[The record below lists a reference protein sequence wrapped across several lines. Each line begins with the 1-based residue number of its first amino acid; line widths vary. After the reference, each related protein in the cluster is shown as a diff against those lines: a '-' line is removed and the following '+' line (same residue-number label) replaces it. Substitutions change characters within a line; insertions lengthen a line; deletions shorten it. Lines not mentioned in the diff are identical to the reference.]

1 MMAMSWLCGILKG
14 NTLRSGGVSRRVAQ
28 GLTRG
33 LACALLQFAGL
44 LLLGLPTRAQTVPNA
59 ASVAPAAK
67 TAPAQTVTVTAPVP
81 AAPGAAA
88 ETGWQ
93 LVASIRL
100 PNPGPASLDRRGTLY
115 VADAANNLRQFGRDG
130 QALNTYAPTQP
141 GRVGQVE
148 AWNLTQTLLFYD
160 DRQQIVLLDRFL
172 ALISEIRLADY
183 LPDATVRTAT
193 LAPDGRLWLL
203 DESTLTLRTL
213 DPQAGLL
220 PQSTPLD
227 LIIGRARPDF
237 RFLRHYQNSLYL
249 VDRASGVFVFDNFG
263 NYQKKLPLPG
273 LSYVGF
279 RADEL
284 YYFDA
289 TGLHFLDLYKL
300 RERALPWPAAL
311 LTAGGPA
318 AVRQVLLGESH
329 AYILTT
335 DGVQIYRL
343 P

>member
-1 MMAMSWLCGILKG
+1 MAGWLSTGF
-14 NTLRSGGVSRRVAQ
+14 A
-28 GLTRG
+28 
-33 LACALLQFAGL
+33 AAAL
-44 LLLGLPTRAQTVPNA
+44 AQTVPNA

-67 TAPAQTVTVTAPVP
+67 AAPAQTTTAPRP
-81 AAPGAAA
+81 ALPGAAVA
-88 ETGWQ
+88 AGWQ
-93 LVASIRL
+93 LVATIRL

-160 DRQQIVLLDRFL
+160 DRQQLVLLDRFL
-172 ALISEIRLADY
+172 APLSEIRLADY
-183 LPDATVRTAT
+183 LPDATVRAAT

-213 DPQAGLL
+213 DPQTGLL
-220 PQSTPLD
+220 PQTTPLD

-249 VDRASGVFVFDNFG
+249 VDRASGIFVFDNFG

-289 TGLHFLDLYKL
+289 AGLHFFDLYRL
-300 RERALPWPAAL
+300 RERQLPWPA
-311 LTAGGPA
+311 GPDPA
-318 AVRQVLLGESH
+318 TVRQVLLSDDL
-329 AYILTT
+329 AFIVTAA
-335 DGVQIYRL
+335 GVQIYRL